1 MEKEGE
7 KVKLKTRI
15 YVTFISIV
23 LIPLFLIPIAF
34 YLIGAYILITGKKM
48 GADMH
53 GMLPPIELLGKVEAF
68 ASATFLV
75 YMIIAIAAILFFT
88 SFALTK
94 WIQKGVLDPVTKL
107 NKGLQKVAE
116 GNFEYRLNPTE

>member
-48 GADMH
+48 GADM
-53 GMLPPIELLGKVEAF
+53 
-68 ASATFLV
+68 
-75 YMIIAIAAILFFT
+75 
-88 SFALTK
+88 
-94 WIQKGVLDPVTKL
+94 
-107 NKGLQKVAE
+107 
-116 GNFEYRLNPTE
+116 

>member
-53 GMLPPIELLGKVEAF
+53 GMLPPIEIGR
-68 ASATFLV
+68 ASCRERV
-75 YMIIAIAAILFFT
+75 
-88 SFALTK
+88 
-94 WIQKGVLDPVTKL
+94 
-107 NKGLQKVAE
+107 
-116 GNFEYRLNPTE
+116 